1 LYYVSERLHLEQQGA
16 VKMKCWRRSKAQKKT
31 LEPKRTPNKKLSSN
45 VLLESLSML
54 DLPTSSTS
62 DSMPSSST
70 SPVLSDMRVTQEIN
84 SIEHSKQT
92 IKTPRVTKNRKV
104 PVQTMQMTDNA
115 VELNI
120 ESPTLIDQ
128 NSIVSSQIFSS
139 HISTVTASN
148 SSIVTSSSI
157 PNQSFSSNITSQSI
171 INSNSQS
178 IANSFTC
185 QSIASNIS
193 SQSIAGNIL
202 SQSKAGNSLKVV
214 SSQTVSNNGQMIN
227 ISQTM
232 NSNNQA
238 FINNNTMVVNNIS
251 SNVCNVYFY
260 LSFCFVLNRFS
271 PFFVEP
277 MIVALD
283 EETLEP
289 YMCDMD
295 LIGCVNKSDNFV
307 VGGTSSSQLYGLCE
321 ALWEPDMEED
331 QLFETISQAL
341 VSACNRDAISGW
353 GAKVYIM

>member
-1 LYYVSERLHLEQQGA
+1 LYYVLERLHLEQQGA
-16 VKMKCWRRSKAQKKT
+16 VKMKCWRRNKAQKKT
-31 LEPKRTPNKKLSSN
+31 LEPKSTPSKKLTSN

-104 PVQTMQMTDNA
+104 PAQTMQMTDNA
-115 VELNI
+115 VELNL
-120 ESPTLIDQ
+120 ECPTLIDQ
-128 NSIVSSQIFSS
+128 NSIVSSQIFSMPVSS

-148 SSIVTSSSI
+148 SSIITSSNI
-157 PNQSFSSNITSQSI
+157 PNQSFSSNITNQSI
-171 INSNSQS
+171 ITSNSQS

-185 QSIASNIS
+185 QSIASNVN

-214 SSQTVSNNGQMIN
+214 NSQVSNSGQMIN

-232 NSNNQA
+232 NGNNQA

-251 SNVCNVYFY
+251 SNVCNLFFC
-260 LSFCFVLNRFS
+260 LS
-271 PFFVEP
+271 
-277 MIVALD
+277 
-283 EETLEP
+283 
-289 YMCDMD
+289 
-295 LIGCVNKSDNFV
+295 
-307 VGGTSSSQLYGLCE
+307 
-321 ALWEPDMEED
+321 
-331 QLFETISQAL
+331 LF
-341 VSACNRDAISGW
+341 
-353 GAKVYIM
+353 